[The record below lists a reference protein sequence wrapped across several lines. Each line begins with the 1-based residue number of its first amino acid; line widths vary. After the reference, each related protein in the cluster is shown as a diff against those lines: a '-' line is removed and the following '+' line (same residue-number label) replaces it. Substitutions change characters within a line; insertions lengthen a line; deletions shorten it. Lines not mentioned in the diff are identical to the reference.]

1 MKASAVLCIR
11 CVALIAVS
19 LFGFAGPAAAQSSN
33 AVNTARIEV
42 MERKIRALQARLG
55 MKAEAPAE
63 TADQST
69 TSVGTGRRLVADLS
83 AKLGGVERQMRQL
96 NGRLEEYEFK
106 QRQLEKALGLLSK
119 EMALQREDMQAA
131 SRATGEAGST
141 ALPVKPSA
149 GAAPMNTAPPVIEA
163 PAPVTVIT
171 LPEGDSAAQYKYA
184 FSFIRKGDL
193 DSGRTAMEK
202 FVAANTGDTH
212 IGNAKFWLGRI
223 HLRQERYGQSAQ
235 QLFSLIEDH
244 PNHPK
249 RAEALVDLADVLVK
263 LDSNGDACNA
273 LAEFRRVSETVAE
286 RLKKRA
292 EQVGK
297 SAACS

>member
-1 MKASAVLCIR
+1 M
-11 CVALIAVS
+11 
-19 LFGFAGPAAAQSSN
+19 
-33 AVNTARIEV
+33 
-42 MERKIRALQARLG
+42 
-55 MKAEAPAE
+55 
-63 TADQST
+63 
-69 TSVGTGRRLVADLS
+69 ADLS

-106 QRQLEKALGLLSK
+106 QRQLEKAFDLLRK
-119 EMALQREDMQAA
+119 EMTLQREDMQAA
-131 SRATGEAGST
+131 SSATGVTGST
-141 ALPVKPSA
+141 ALPVKPPA
-149 GAAPMNTAPPVIEA
+149 GTAPINTAQPIVDVPA
-163 PAPVTVIT
+163 PAAVIT

-193 DSGRTAMEK
+193 DSGRIAMEK

-273 LAEFRRVSETVAE
+273 LAEFRRVSDTVAE

-292 EQVGK
+292 AQIGK
-297 SAACS
+297 NAACG